1 MRRPQKARSEFTVP
15 VLARVARRFTFWLWE
30 SGSVCPAAGAATA
43 SSASATTRRRS
54 KRIDLIAMPPD
65 LIDGS
70 GGIWP
75 PLPSS
80 ADRRSVDGEL
90 LRLRIQVAEA
100 EGSGER
106 GVARPEDIHAL
117 RDLRLIDEVVVPVR
131 GPGAAKV
138 RRGERWRIGPRD
150 RLRVRRV
157 GEVGDPRPRLVVPAY
172 GDVAPA
178 LKGHDVVV
186 VDRAVLSRRLRS
198 RQGPLAELRTRG
210 RVVEEHRLLY
220 VRVGRLAFGRR
231 AAARLPAEDDDL
243 AVPGQSRGVPAASV
257 PVDARLLDR
266 VEEERILE
274 RSAPRR
280 ADAEHVRGVGAGA
293 DGQVHVAADHA
304 RVVTHGPDG
313 RVGRSGQLFPMNEAG
328 AGRVGERHRDDVH
341 EVTQG
346 VLAGKIEAD
355 AAPGAARVV
364 AVDDQVAARDARH
377 RDGVRAAWQL
387 VGSLQHGV
395 RAVADVEDVHALPAG
410 GYRLTAAGPRR
421 SLLRVPRAD
430 EDVLPD
436 DDVALIA
443 VALRMGDLHRVVRV
457 GDVDDPPPVVIPVER

>member
-80 ADRRSVDGEL
+80 AD
-90 LRLRIQVAEA
+90 
-100 EGSGER
+100 
-106 GVARPEDIHAL
+106 
-117 RDLRLIDEVVVPVR
+117 VVQWMVNSCVC
-131 GPGAAKV
+131 GF
-138 RRGERWRIGPRD
+138 RWPRRIGPRD

-231 AAARLPAEDDDL
+231 AAARL
-243 AVPGQSRGVPAASV
+243 
-257 PVDARLLDR
+257 
-266 VEEERILE
+266 
-274 RSAPRR
+274 
-280 ADAEHVRGVGAGA
+280 
-293 DGQVHVAADHA
+293 
-304 RVVTHGPDG
+304 
-313 RVGRSGQLFPMNEAG
+313 
-328 AGRVGERHRDDVH
+328 
-341 EVTQG
+341 
-346 VLAGKIEAD
+346 
-355 AAPGAARVV
+355 
-364 AVDDQVAARDARH
+364 
-377 RDGVRAAWQL
+377 
-387 VGSLQHGV
+387 
-395 RAVADVEDVHALPAG
+395 
-410 GYRLTAAGPRR
+410 
-421 SLLRVPRAD
+421 
-430 EDVLPD
+430 
-436 DDVALIA
+436 
-443 VALRMGDLHRVVRV
+443 
-457 GDVDDPPPVVIPVER
+457 